1 MQMLWSHRPQVGGN
15 AGGPATLVNG
25 PDSIGLGIDAMPA
38 AAIPV
43 VHPPAALHNL
53 HFWVKYSF
61 GEYVGFMWEH
71 AGYLIHRRH
80 IRWPASLYLRLKS
93 TVSAALHFALL
104 RRGRRTYEFQIDQH
118 GIVRTSDTGVSLI
131 DWDDVQRIR
140 TYSKGFMMVLKR
152 GTLPIPFRCL
162 SGAEMDAMRGIAA
175 ARAAGE
181 LQFRAA

>member
-1 MQMLWSHRPQVGGN
+1 MLWSRRDAALADEPEAV
-15 AGGPATLVNG
+15 
-25 PDSIGLGIDAMPA
+25 GLGADAMPA

-43 VHPPAALHNL
+43 VHPPAASYNL

-61 GEYVGFMWEH
+61 AEYVGFMWEH
-71 AGYLIHRRH
+71 AGYLIHRRR

-93 TVSAALHFALL
+93 TLSAALHFVLL

-131 DWDDVQRIR
+131 DWNDVERIR
-140 TYSKGFMMVLKR
+140 TYSKGFMLVLKR
-152 GTLPIPFRCL
+152 GTLPVPFRCL
-162 SGAEMDAMRGIAA
+162 SGAEADAMRGIAA

-181 LQFRAA
+181 LQFRAS

>member
-1 MQMLWSHRPQVGGN
+1 MLWSHRTQAGGN
-15 AGGPATLVNG
+15 VDGGAVLLEQ
-25 PDSIGLGIDAMPA
+25 PDDLGVDAMPA
-38 AAIPV
+38 APIPV
-43 VHPPAALHNL
+43 VHPPAALCSL
-53 HFWVKYSF
+53 HFWVRYTL

-71 AGYLIHRRH
+71 GGYLVRRRR
-80 IRWPASLYLRLKS
+80 IRWPMGAWLRFKS
-93 TVSAALHFALL
+93 TLSAATHFMLL

-131 DWDDVQRIR
+131 GWDDVQRIR

-162 SGAEMDAMRGIAA
+162 NKEEVSTMRGIAE

-181 LQFRAA
+181 LKFRAS